1 MLRRP
6 KFLAA
11 LSGFAAFPLFAK
23 AGFARESAD
32 LIVSGATLHSVDAK
46 QPAPEAFAVRN
57 GRFIYVGTLTGAMAF
72 RGSRTKVLT
81 LDKSTTILPGL
92 IDAHLH
98 LTSVGLAL
106 QEVDLFHVTNIN
118 ELIRRTAEFAKTS
131 KDQWIQ
137 GEGWDQNLWEGK
149 AFPTHQALSAAVTN
163 RPVALHRVDG
173 HALFVNAKAIQLAGV
188 MRATPDPAGGKI
200 VRDADGN
207 PTGVFIDNA
216 TALIYRVIP
225 DPTHEQLMRAAKAAI
240 AECHRWGVTGIAEA
254 NTSAADLEVFHEMGR
269 KGTLELRNYTR
280 LGDNV
285 DLIAA
290 HLKRGQINGAY
301 NGRLWVRGIKLF
313 ADGALGSRGAAMLEP
328 YDDDPKNT
336 GLLRTTQAHI
346 QDVAQRALRAAFQ
359 VSTHAIGDRGNRMV
373 LDAYEAALKNTPR
386 TDHRFRIE
394 HAQILSG
401 QDIPRFAKLGLIPSM
416 QTTHQISDMP
426 WAESRVGPERI
437 RGAYAWRSLL
447 DTGVIIANGTDAPVE
462 AVNSLRTF
470 HSAIARQNEA
480 NQPPGGW
487 YPDQRMNRDEALKS
501 MTIWAAKANF
511 QENVLGSI
519 SAGKYADFVLMDR
532 DWMAAEPE
540 AIMGTKILATYL
552 DGKLVYDSNVPAH
565 PARTSLRPSRRHA
578 CCSD

>member
-1 MLRRP
+1 MMRRP

-11 LSGFAAFPLFAK
+11 LSGFAASPLFGK
-23 AGFARESAD
+23 AGFAIDAAD
-32 LIVSGATLHSVDAK
+32 LIVTGAKIHSVDEK
-46 QPAPEAFAVRN
+46 QPAPQSFAVRN
-57 GRFIYVGTLTGAMAF
+57 GRFIYVGSISGAMSY
-72 RGSRTKVLT
+72 RGIRTRVLH
-81 LDKSTTILPGL
+81 LEGATILPGL

-106 QEVDLFHVTNIN
+106 QEVDLFHVTSLA
-118 ELIRRTAEFAKTS
+118 ELIRRTAEFATTS
-131 KDQWIQ
+131 KDQWVQ

-149 AFPTHQALSAAVTN
+149 AFPTHEALSEAVPD
-163 RPVALHRVDG
+163 RPVALDRVDG
-173 HALFVNAKAIQLAGV
+173 HALFVNAKAMQLAGV
-188 MRATPDPAGGKI
+188 TKATADPAGGKI
-200 VRDADGN
+200 VRDAGGN
-207 PTGVFIDNA
+207 PTGIFIDNA

-225 DPTHEQLMRAAKAAI
+225 APTRDKLMRAAKAAI

-280 LGDNV
+280 LGDNA
-285 DLIAA
+285 DLITS
-290 HLKRGQINGAY
+290 HMKRGQINGAY

-313 ADGALGSRGAAMLEP
+313 ADGALGSRGAALLEP
-328 YDDDPKNT
+328 YSDDPRNT
-336 GLLRTTQAHI
+336 GLLRTTQKHI

-394 HAQILSG
+394 HAQIISQ
-401 QDIPRFAKLGLIPSM
+401 QDIPRFAKLGLIASM

-426 WAESRVGPERI
+426 WAQSRVGPERI
-437 RGAYAWRSLL
+437 KGAYAWRSLL

-480 NQPPGGW
+480 DQPPGGW
-487 YPDQRMNRDEALKS
+487 YPEQRMTRDEALKS
-501 MTIWAAKANF
+501 MTMWAAKANF
-511 QENVLGSI
+511 QENVIGSI
-519 SAGKYADFVLMDR
+519 SMGKYADFVVMDR
-532 DWMAAEPE
+532 DWMTAAPE
-540 AIMGTKILATYL
+540 AIMGTKIVATYF
-552 DGKLVYDSNVPAH
+552 DGKLVYDSNLPAH
-565 PARTSLRPSRRHA
+565 TARTSLRSSRRRA
-578 CCSD
+578 CCSVS